1 LTLEE
6 LRASLAAGRLAPVYL
21 IAGEEPLQREEA
33 LSALREH
40 VLAGAP
46 VDFNLDRLDAAGTS
60 PAALGDLLRTLP
72 VMAPRRLVEL
82 REPDASRAAGR
93 GLSEALALLIEELGR
108 GSASVLV
115 LIAAKIDRRTRWVR
129 AVGEG
134 ATILCDPPRGA
145 RETAAFIRGEAKKQG
160 VSLARGVPERLFGR
174 VGAQP
179 LLLRQEIAKLSLLA
193 GPQREVTL
201 EHVVAAAVDVAEE
214 PVWDLTDAIGD
225 GRGADALALLARLA
239 RGGAAPP
246 LVLGALATHF
256 RRLLRLRGGGN
267 LGLPP
272 FVRQKLEAQAR
283 HYTESRLLA
292 CLGAIHETDL
302 ALKGSGVL
310 PPQLSLERLV
320 IGLSLAGTAPA

>member
-1 LTLEE
+1 MTPEE
-6 LRASLAAGRLAPVYL
+6 LRESLAAGRLQPAYL

-33 LSALREH
+33 LAALREH

-46 VDFNLDRLDAAGTS
+46 VDFNLDRLEAAGTS
-60 PAALGDLLRTLP
+60 PAALADLLRTLP
-72 VMAPRRLVEL
+72 VMARRRLVEL
-82 REPDASRAAGR
+82 REPDAARGAGK
-93 GLSEALALLIEELGR
+93 GFGEVLAGLIEELGR

-115 LIAAKIDRRTRWVR
+115 LIAAKVDRRSRWVR

-134 ATILCDPPRGA
+134 ATVHCDPPRGP
-145 RETAAFIRGEAKKQG
+145 RETVAFVRAEAKRQG
-160 VSLARGVPERLFGR
+160 VALAKGVAERLAER
-174 VGAQP
+174 VGALP
-179 LLLRQEIAKLSLLA
+179 LLLRQEIAKLALLA
-193 GPQREVTL
+193 GDRREVTL

-225 GRGADALALLARLA
+225 GRGAEAVALLARMA

-256 RRLLRLRGGGN
+256 RRLLRLRGGGS
-267 LGLPP
+267 LPVPP

-283 HYTESRLLA
+283 RYTESRLVA

-302 ALKGSGVL
+302 ALKGASPL
-310 PPQLSLERLV
+310 APQLSLERLV
-320 IGLSLAGTAPA
+320 IGLCARG

>member
-1 LTLEE
+1 MTLEE
-6 LRASLAAGRLAPVYL
+6 LRASLAAGSLEPVYL

-33 LSALREH
+33 LAALREH

-46 VDFNLDRLDAAGTS
+46 ADFNLDRLDAAAVS
-60 PAALGDLLRTLP
+60 PAALGDVLRTLP

-82 REPDASRAAGR
+82 REPEASRAAGR
-93 GLSEALALLIEELGR
+93 GFGEALVALIEELGR
-108 GSASVLV
+108 GGSASVLV
-115 LIAAKIDRRTRWVR
+115 LIAARVDRRTRWVR

-134 ATILCDPPRGA
+134 ATVQCDPPRGA

-160 VSLARGVPERLFGR
+160 VSLAKGVPERLALR

-193 GPQREVTL
+193 GPQGEVTL

-246 LVLGALATHF
+246 LVLGALASHF

-320 IGLSLAGTAPA
+320 IGLAARA